1 MKKLALLMTVCMF
14 AFVTNTSA
22 QFVNTGNSQ
31 KLKNS
36 SNSGSLLSNM
46 TTDNYARLTFS
57 YNPVKLKW
65 EHDQDLWDKALPL
78 KHGFTVGVIG
88 GVNLTN
94 KAPLYLEYGL
104 NYQGAF
110 GKYKVDDDAIRTNLH
125 SLNIPLNLAFRLSF
139 NDNKIS
145 ITPYV
150 GLNGRINLAGSQKVD
165 YFDNRYYDDEKYDL
179 FDDSTTSEEG
189 VGKQAFKRFQ
199 IGMNLGVGFS
209 FSAFYLGVGHTF
221 DFTKIANWA
230 EADYEAKYGVTSISI
245 GVNF

>member
-1 MKKLALLMTVCMF
+1 MTVCMF

-57 YNPVKLKW
+57 YNPV
-65 EHDQDLWDKALPL
+65 
-78 KHGFTVGVIG
+78 IG

-110 GKYKVDDDAIRTNLH
+110 GKYKADGGAIRTNLH

-145 ITPYV
+145 ITPYI

-165 YFDNRYYDDEKYDL
+165 YFDNRYYDDQKLDL